1 MEARTVRTSA
11 LLVATVAAFVGIIT
25 VAHYIYR
32 RRRVQPDAAATR
44 KLYHRTFSQIAA
56 AGNVLRCYSLT
67 SDEEMLFNT
76 FSEVSSAI
84 RDAGL
89 VECKLIIGEFRNTE
103 TGGGTG
109 EGGVQVGNYG
119 FRVQTYTGLSG

>member
-11 LLVATVAAFVGIIT
+11 VLVATVAAFVGILT

-32 RRRVQPDAAATR
+32 RQRVQPDATATR

-89 VECKLIIGEFRNTE
+89 VECKLIIGEFHHTE
-103 TGGGTG
+103 TG
-109 EGGVQVGNYG
+109 EGVRGAS
-119 FRVQTYTGLSG
+119 L